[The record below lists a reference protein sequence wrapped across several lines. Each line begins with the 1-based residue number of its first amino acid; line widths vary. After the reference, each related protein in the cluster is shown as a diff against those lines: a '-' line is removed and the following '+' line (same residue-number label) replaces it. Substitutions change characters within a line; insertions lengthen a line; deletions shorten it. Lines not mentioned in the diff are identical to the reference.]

1 MTFNIKKYIVRGE
14 GRSFLLILSALSLFL
29 LMLLPACN
37 RSLPA
42 KPNIIII
49 TTDYQAWED
58 VPELTPELK
67 MPALD
72 RLYNEGVVFR
82 NHYCTAPV
90 CMPSR
95 YTLVS
100 GTYPHTHKMWDNGGK
115 WLPDGSPLLM
125 DELNKAGYKT
135 VGIGKMHFKPWDRM
149 AGFDERI
156 IADCQGNW
164 AGDTLKKDDYYY
176 YLKKAGKTRFDYLK
190 YQDSTDLFGVYEWP
204 MADTLNIDYF

>member
-14 GRSFLLILSALSLFL
+14 GRSVLLILSVLSLL
-29 LMLLPACN
+29 IVLLLPACN

-95 YTLVS
+95 YTL
-100 GTYPHTHKMWDNGGK
+100 
-115 WLPDGSPLLM
+115 GS
-125 DELNKAGYKT
+125 A
-135 VGIGKMHFKPWDRM
+135 R
-149 AGFDERI
+149 
-156 IADCQGNW
+156 
-164 AGDTLKKDDYYY
+164 
-176 YLKKAGKTRFDYLK
+176 
-190 YQDSTDLFGVYEWP
+190 
-204 MADTLNIDYF
+204 